1 MNADTTLSLADLHR
15 DPERLLWQAELAL
28 LIDKSEAWLERH
40 RWAKTGPRFVKIGR
54 TPMYRARDVIEYLD
68 QRTVDTKAA

>member
-15 DPERLLWQAELAL
+15 DPERLLTQLELARVL
-28 LIDKSEAWLERH
+28 AKSEAWLERH
-40 RWAKTGPRFVKIGR
+40 RWAQTGPRFVKIGR
-54 TPMYRARDVIEYLD
+54 TPKYRARDVIEYLD